1 MLKRVPVLALL
12 LWLTGCAHTQVHL
25 YGRYL
30 SAEQTEQLRSSL
42 QAQGFAVTVN
52 DLAFPAQVQQNT
64 LITGLLMDRPAE
76 ADQLRNLLEQQG
88 WSALRVESMVHGN
101 HWYSGNAI
109 GLFLLPPGQTV
120 QQTASPKD
128 FSYLYQGAGCA
139 GPASIELLANQRFQI
154 RIETSHNLDAAML
167 QGQWRIRQYPY
178 LELQADADPNWFYYL
193 EISQV
198 QSADQISAISKIV
211 LTPLQSYPAFAGC
224 MFEYGVRQSQTTP

>member
-1 MLKRVPVLALL
+1 MLKLIPTLALL
-12 LWLTGCAHTQVHL
+12 FWLTGCAQTQVHL

-30 SAEQTEQLRSSL
+30 SATQTEQLRSSL

-76 ADQLRNLLEQQG
+76 ADQLRVLLEQQG
-88 WSALRVESMVHGN
+88 WPALRVESMVHGN
-101 HWYSGNAI
+101 HWYSGNAV

-120 QQTASPKD
+120 QQTTLPKD

-139 GPASIELLANQRFQI
+139 SPGTVELRADQRFQI
-154 RIETSHNLDAAML
+154 RIETSHHLDAAML

-193 EISQV
+193 EISQA
-198 QSADQISAISKIV
+198 QSVDQISAIAKIR

-224 MFEYGVRQSQTTP
+224 FFEYGARQSHTTP

>member
-1 MLKRVPVLALL
+1 MLKLVPTLTLL
-12 LWLTGCAHTQVHL
+12 FWLTGCAHTQVHL

-30 SAEQTEQLRSSL
+30 SAAQTEQLRSSL

-52 DLAFPAQVQQNT
+52 DLTFPAQVQQNT

-76 ADQLRNLLEQQG
+76 ADQLRTLLEQQG
-88 WSALRVESMVHGN
+88 WPALRVESMVHGN
-101 HWYSGNAI
+101 HWYSGNAV
-109 GLFLLPPGQTV
+109 GLFLLPAGQTV
-120 QQTASPKD
+120 QQTTLPKD
-128 FSYLYQGAGCA
+128 FSYFYQAAGCT
-139 GPASIELLANQRFQI
+139 GPASIELLANQRFEI
-154 RIETSHNLDAAML
+154 RTPNQTKLDSAML

-198 QSADQISAISKIV
+198 QSVDQISSVAKIR

-224 MFEYGVRQSQTTP
+224 FFEYGVRLHNPAS

>member
-1 MLKRVPVLALL
+1 MLKFIPPLALL
-12 LWLTGCAHTQVHL
+12 FWLTGCAQTQVHL

-30 SAEQTEQLRSSL
+30 SATQTEQLRSSL

-76 ADQLRNLLEQQG
+76 ADQLRTVLEQQG
-88 WSALRVESMVHGN
+88 WPALRVESMVHGN
-101 HWYSGNAI
+101 HWYSGNAV

-120 QQTASPKD
+120 QQTALPKD
-128 FSYLYQGAGCA
+128 FSYRYQAAGCA
-139 GPASIELLANQRFQI
+139 EAVSIELLANQRFKI
-154 RIETSHNLDAAML
+154 HSPNRSSLDAAML

-178 LELQADADPNWFYYL
+178 LELQADADPDWFYYL
-193 EISQV
+193 EISQT
-198 QSADQISAISKIV
+198 QSADQISAIAKIR

-224 MFEYGVRQSQTTP
+224 FFEYGVRQSHTTP